1 MPFFLIKISLI
12 IFAASH
18 IAIAGPVPDV
28 LGSAIAVK
36 ARAEQVSG
44 GSVYSSSQGDSARGL
59 DLLELLSGTWLVIL
73 LEMWSLKDDH
83 SGNGDEEVHPEKPAS
98 HSKGEGRPSAVG
110 THHGPENPV
119 GQSASPFGAS
129 AQGGP
134 DSGGVLNVLSS
145 TFWSIRTF
153 FSCDD

>member
-73 LEMWSLKDDH
+73 LEM
-83 SGNGDEEVHPEKPAS
+83 
-98 HSKGEGRPSAVG
+98 
-110 THHGPENPV
+110 
-119 GQSASPFGAS
+119 
-129 AQGGP
+129 
-134 DSGGVLNVLSS
+134 
-145 TFWSIRTF
+145 
-153 FSCDD
+153 